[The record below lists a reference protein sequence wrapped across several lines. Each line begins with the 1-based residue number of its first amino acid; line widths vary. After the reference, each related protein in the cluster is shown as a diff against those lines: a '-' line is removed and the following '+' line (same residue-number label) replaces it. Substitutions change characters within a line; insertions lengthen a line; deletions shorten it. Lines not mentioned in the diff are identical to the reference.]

1 MKHQEIEPLFAA
13 FHTVSDKRIREQIGL
28 PFEDFAPGQIFHHRP
43 GITVT
48 QQDNV
53 NEALVTLNQAAVH
66 YDEHYAGATE
76 FGKPL
81 VVSTIT
87 LQRAVG
93 MGWKTFGRRKRI
105 LGFSSIRLTAPIF
118 GGETLYASTT
128 ILEAAADETDPDC
141 GRLRC
146 EARITRTDE
155 TVCALVQ
162 YDQAIYRRDRGPFD
176 ALGY

>member
-1 MKHQEIEPLFAA
+1 MFAA
-13 FHTVSDKRIREQIGL
+13 FNTVSDNRIREQIGL

-48 QQDNV
+48 QQDNI

-66 YDEHYAGATE
+66 YDEHYADATE
-76 FGKPL
+76 FRKPL

-105 LGFSSIRLTAPIF
+105 LGFSSIRLTSPIF
-118 GGETLYASTT
+118 GGETLYAATT
-128 ILEAAADETDPDC
+128 VLETSPDETDGDC
-141 GRLRC
+141 GWLRC
-146 EARITRTDE
+146 EARITRPDG
-155 TVCALVQ
+155 TVCAIVQ
-162 YDQAIYRRDRGPFD
+162 YDQAIYRRDRGPFS

>member
-1 MKHQEIEPLFAA
+1 MFAA
-13 FHTVSDKRIREQIGL
+13 FDTISEMRIREQIGL
-28 PFEDFAPGQIFHHRP
+28 PFEDFVPGQVFHHRP

-48 QQDNV
+48 QQDNI

-66 YDEHYAGATE
+66 YDEHYADATE
-76 FGKPL
+76 FRRPL

-105 LGFSSIRLTAPIF
+105 LGFPSIRLTSPIF
-118 GGETLYASTT
+118 GGETLYAGTT
-128 ILEAAADETDPDC
+128 ILGTDPDETDPDC
-141 GRLRC
+141 GKLRC
-146 EARITRTDE
+146 EARITRPDA
-155 TVCALVQ
+155 TVCAVVQ
-162 YDQAIYRRDRGPFD
+162 YDQSIYRRGRGPFT

>member
-1 MKHQEIEPLFAA
+1 MNMEEKPQLFAA
-13 FHTVSDKRIREQIGL
+13 FTAVSENRIREQIGL
-28 PFEDFAPGQIFHHRP
+28 PFEDFAPGQVFHHRP

-48 QQDNV
+48 QQDNI

-66 YDEHYAGATE
+66 YDDHYAGATE
-76 FGKPL
+76 FQKPL

-105 LGFSSIRLTAPIF
+105 NGFSSIRLTAPVF
-118 GGETLYASTT
+118 GGETLYAATR
-128 ILEAAADETDPDC
+128 ILETAADEDDPDC
-141 GRLRC
+141 GRLIC
-146 EARITRTDE
+146 EATVTRADGSE
-155 TVCALVQ
+155 CAVVLYEQ
-162 YDQAIYRRDRGPFD
+162 TIYRRGRGPFA

>member
-1 MKHQEIEPLFAA
+1 LFAA
-13 FHTVSDKRIREQIGL
+13 FENLGGKRIREQIGL

-48 QQDNV
+48 QQDNI

-66 YDEHYAGATE
+66 YDEHYADATE

-81 VVSTIT
+81 IVSTIT
-87 LQRAVG
+87 LQRAVA

-118 GGETLYASTT
+118 GGETLYAATT
-128 ILEAAADETDPDC
+128 ILEANPESNDPDC
-141 GRLRC
+141 GKLRC
-146 EARITRTDE
+146 EARITRPDK
-155 TVCALVQ
+155 TVCAVVQ
-162 YDQAIYRRDRGPFD
+162 YDQAIYRRGHGPFS